1 MTDAGR
7 AARTVQYALTVVRQV
22 YNFAILHDLYDGTN
36 PVSKI
41 RMPKV
46 DNKRLR
52 FLSHEEA
59 DRLLE
64 ALARRSVR
72 LYEMSL
78 ISLNCGLRAGEIHA
92 LKWADLDLRRGTVS
106 VLDGKGWNRVVPM
119 PRAVIEM
126 LSAKDRTNP
135 DDLIFPSRKG
145 NQKVWVS
152 RTFARVVNE
161 LGFNEGI
168 SDRRHRVSFHSIRHT
183 YASWLVA
190 EGVDLYTVSK
200 LMGHSSIT
208 MTERY
213 SHLAPDG
220 LRAAVKVLEREPKA
234 GAMVVNLEDRERWG
248 REMSAQELKVLHQP
262 DEYALIEISA
272 LMAYPSEADEE
283 KRRGLALRM
292 LLTLATDQYVDLR
305 KEHGEREPELSKHIG
320 SWLGEVVLFHG
331 GWPALAN
338 CTVGPGQKKSIS
350 DELWDRYKKGRTI
363 GAVLGFALTRDLSIK
378 AASELVCGDE
388 MISIAKDI
396 LDTEPPYYDPRSI
409 RHLWP
414 TFKPVAHYGRLFS
427 SAE

>member
-1 MTDAGR
+1 MAGAWKSTSYVGVRFREHESRKHGVRPDRYFSIRYRFEGGRREEGLGWTSEGMTAAKAAGYLAKLKEAQRTGAGARTLEEARAKEAERRERLEQEKQLAQREGVTFQAIFEDHYLSIAKQNKKSVTWKTELHLFNNWINPIIGNRPMKDIKPLHLQKIKKSMMDAGR

-92 LKWADLDLRRGTVS
+92 LKWADLDLQRGTVS

-126 LSAKDRTNP
+126 LSAKDRTSP

-168 SDRRHRVSFHSIRHT
+168 SDRRHRVSFHTLRHT
-183 YASWLVA
+183 YASWLV
-190 EGVDLYTVSK
+190 ERGVDLYMVK
-200 LMGHSSIT
+200 ELLGHST
-208 MTERY
+208 VQLTERY
-213 SHLAPDG
+213 AHLRPDT
-220 LRAAVKVLEREPKA
+220 LKRAVQVLEEQKEKA
-234 GAMVVNLEDRERWG
+234 GTGKAVNIGTGNQD
-248 REMSAQELKVLHQP
+248 
-262 DEYALIEISA
+262 
-272 LMAYPSEADEE
+272 
-283 KRRGLALRM
+283 
-292 LLTLATDQYVDLR
+292 LT
-305 KEHGEREPELSKHIG
+305 
-320 SWLGEVVLFHG
+320 
-331 GWPALAN
+331 
-338 CTVGPGQKKSIS
+338 
-350 DELWDRYKKGRTI
+350 
-363 GAVLGFALTRDLSIK
+363 
-378 AASELVCGDE
+378 
-388 MISIAKDI
+388 
-396 LDTEPPYYDPRSI
+396 
-409 RHLWP
+409 
-414 TFKPVAHYGRLFS
+414 
-427 SAE
+427 